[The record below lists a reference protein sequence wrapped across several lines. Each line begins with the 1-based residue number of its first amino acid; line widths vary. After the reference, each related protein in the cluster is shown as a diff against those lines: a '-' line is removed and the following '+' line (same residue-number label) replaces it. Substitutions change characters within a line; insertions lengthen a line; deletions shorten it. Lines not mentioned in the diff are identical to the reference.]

1 MSSKIQQINSC
12 PDYISKFIQLN
23 MEQLFKIYDEGMN
36 LNPDLEK
43 GILYFLCSEK
53 ENKMDVQFMNDEMMC
68 EITEKDSLMQL
79 KTTIEKNKKLLFIR
93 DMDLNSVFL
102 IQI

>member
-36 LNPDLEK
+36 LNPNLEK
-43 GILYFLCSEK
+43 GILCFLCSEK
-53 ENKMDVQFMNDEMMC
+53 ENKMNVQFMNDEMMC
-68 EITEKDSLMQL
+68 EIL
-79 KTTIEKNKKLLFIR
+79 KLISANKFFDINQRNKLVNTSFPEFYEQ
-93 DMDLNSVFL
+93 MSNVYV
-102 IQI
+102 

>member
-1 MSSKIQQINSC
+1 MSSKVQQINSC

-23 MEQLFKIYDEGMN
+23 MEQLCKIYDEGMS

-43 GILYFLCSEK
+43 GILCFICSEK
-53 ENKMDVQFMNDEMMC
+53 ENKMDIQFMNDEMMC
-68 EITEKDSLMQL
+68 EIIEKDSLMQL
-79 KTTIEKNKKLLFIR
+79 KSTIEKNKKLLFIR

>member
-23 MEQLFKIYDEGMN
+23 MEQLCKIYDEGMN
-36 LNPDLEK
+36 LNLDLEK
-43 GILYFLCSEK
+43 GILCFLCSEK
-53 ENKMDVQFMNDEMMC
+53 ENKMNVQFMNDEMMI
-68 EITEKDSLMQL
+68 ELVQQDSLKQL
-79 KTTIEKNKKLLFIR
+79 KSTIQKDKKLMFI
-93 DMDLNSVFL
+93 MDQDINSVFL

>member
-43 GILYFLCSEK
+43 
-53 ENKMDVQFMNDEMMC
+53 
-68 EITEKDSLMQL
+68 
-79 KTTIEKNKKLLFIR
+79 
-93 DMDLNSVFL
+93 
-102 IQI
+102 

>member
-23 MEQLFKIYDEGMN
+23 MEQLCKIYDEGMS

-43 GILYFLCSEK
+43 GILCFLCSEK
-53 ENKMDVQFMNDEMMC
+53 ENKMNVQFMNDEMMC
-68 EITEKDSLMQL
+68 EIIEKDSLMQL

>member
-1 MSSKIQQINSC
+1 
-12 PDYISKFIQLN
+12 
-23 MEQLFKIYDEGMN
+23 
-36 LNPDLEK
+36 
-43 GILYFLCSEK
+43 
-53 ENKMDVQFMNDEMMC
+53 MMC
-68 EITEKDSLMQL
+68 EIIEKDSLMQL

>member
-23 MEQLFKIYDEGMN
+23 MEQLCKIYDEGMN
-36 LNPDLEK
+36 LNSDLDK

-53 ENKMDVQFMNDEMMC
+53 ENKMNVQFMNDEMMC
-68 EITEKDSLMQL
+68 EIIEKDSLMQL
-79 KTTIEKNKKLLFIR
+79 KSTIEKNKKLLFIR

>member
-23 MEQLFKIYDEGMN
+23 MEQLCKIYDEGMS

-43 GILYFLCSEK
+43 GILCFICSEI
-53 ENKMDVQFMNDEMMC
+53 ENKMDIQFMNDEMMC
-68 EITEKDSLMQL
+68 EIIEKDSLMQL
-79 KTTIEKNKKLLFIR
+79 KSTIEKNKKLLFIR

>member
-1 MSSKIQQINSC
+1 MGSKIQQINSC

-68 EITEKDSLMQL
+68 EIIEKDSLMQL